1 MHNGPFDLR
10 GVLNMYNA
18 GMPTLRRGDKHKND
32 PLFPT
37 KSALL
42 RPLGLNDRDLDDLE
56 AFLQSLSECRRRVR
70 VPEVARK
77 AE

>member
-1 MHNGPFDLR
+1 MHNGLFDLR

-18 GMPTLRRGDKHKND
+18 GMPTLRRGDKHTND

-56 AFLQSLSECRRRVR
+56 AFLQSLSERRRRVR